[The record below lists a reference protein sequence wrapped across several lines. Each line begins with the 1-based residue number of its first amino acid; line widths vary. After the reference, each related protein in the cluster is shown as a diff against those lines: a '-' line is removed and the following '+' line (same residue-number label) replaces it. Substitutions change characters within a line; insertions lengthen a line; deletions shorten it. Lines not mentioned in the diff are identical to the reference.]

1 MVPKKVGGAGHQRGT
16 RKEVSMATLR
26 AATTKGTVTL
36 NWNTYQTRYL
46 PKEGWRGKKGL
57 KISEQN
63 DLSHR
68 PASKQANAM
77 QTTRPP
83 SRELKKVA
91 PEPQRGATA
100 DRHCL
105 EFNLA

>member
-1 MVPKKVGGAGHQRGT
+1 MVPKKVGGAGQQRGT

-36 NWNTYQTRYL
+36 NPIGGILTRPDTYQR
-46 PKEGWRGKKGL
+46 EGGEGKKGL

-77 QTTRPP
+77 QTTRH
-83 SRELKKVA
+83 
-91 PEPQRGATA
+91 PQQRAQKG
-100 DRHCL
+100 RP
-105 EFNLA
+105 

>member
-1 MVPKKVGGAGHQRGT
+1 MVPKKVGGAGKQQGT
-16 RKEVSMATLR
+16 RKEVSMATLQ

-36 NWNTYQTRYL
+36 NPISGILTRPDTYQR
-46 PKEGWRGKKGL
+46 EGGEG

-77 QTTRPP
+77 QTTRDPQQ
-83 SRELKKVA
+83 RA

-105 EFNLA
+105 EFILA